1 MTVWKYANLALL
13 AAVYI
18 CDPWQH
24 ERVEQVRFFMVPITG
39 HTRIQRYHPEKI
51 TLGHKKETNGLLTSN
66 RISPK

>member
-24 ERVEQVRFFMVPITG
+24 KKDRTGKISYGADNRTHEDTPIG
-39 HTRIQRYHPEKI
+39 GVDSWQ
-51 TLGHKKETNGLLTSN
+51 
-66 RISPK
+66 